1 MFFFVPGEYPIHIL
15 YFCSIPFIHSFNS
28 DSDKQTANRKKNH
41 SRSESHLISS
51 HLIIIIIIYPGGS
64 NPPPQ
69 TKQKNM
75 RVSISLFSVLALAV
89 VSVSGTG
96 LNLNELSPLTTADV
110 TPGCLS
116 AYSAD
121 IPACP
126 DSSSFQAKTAVCTS
140 ACTSALTAAQQAVIL
155 SCRQSFVSPDGLL
168 RRLLDGGLVAA
179 LCPRPAS
186 SSAASSRP
194 SASSSA
200 VSARPS
206 ASSSAVS
213 SRPSATPTASRLD
226 LTGFLTM
233 TITPPSSTASNVP
246 DELTLDDS
254 VAPTVASDD
263 AYSVPTQ
270 ASLSVPAAAA
280 ENTNA
285 AAPTRTPLSSYVVGA
300 PAEGGA
306 GRTGGA
312 VVLMVLMAAAAAAV
326 VVV

>member
-1 MFFFVPGEYPIHIL
+1 MFIFVPGEYIQFTFFYFFVLFRSVIH
-15 YFCSIPFIHSFNS
+15 SIPTPTPTS
-28 DSDKQTANRKKNH
+28 KPQTTKKKKNR
-41 SRSESHLISS
+41 SRLESHLIY
-51 HLIIIIIIYPGGS
+51 LIIIIIIIYPGGS
-64 NPPPQ
+64 NPQ
-69 TKQKNM
+69 TKQKINM

-96 LNLNELSPLTTADV
+96 LNLNEVSPLTTADV

-116 AYSAD
+116 AYSAA

-126 DSSSFQAKTAVCTS
+126 DSSEFQAKSAVCTS
-140 ACTSALTAAQQAVIL
+140 TCTSALSAAQQAVIL

-186 SSAASSRP
+186 SSA
-194 SASSSA
+194 
-200 VSARPS
+200 
-206 ASSSAVS
+206 VS

-233 TITPPSSTASNVP
+233 TIPPPSSASDVP

-263 AYSVPTQ
+263 AFSVPTQ
-270 ASLSVPAAAA
+270 ASSYVPAVAA
-280 ENTNA
+280 ENTDA

-300 PAEGGA
+300 PTETGGA

-312 VVLMVLMAAAAAAV
+312 VVLMVLMAAAAAAAV
-326 VVV
+326 VV

>member
-1 MFFFVPGEYPIHIL
+1 MFFF
-15 YFCSIPFIHSFNS
+15 CSRGISSSRSFIFLFYSVQSFI
-28 DSDKQTANRKKNH
+28 QFQLRQANRKPQIAGKKNR
-41 SRSESHLISS
+41 SRSESHLIY
-51 HLIIIIIIYPGGS
+51 LIIIIIIIYPGGS
-64 NPPPQ
+64 NSPPPPNE
-69 TKQKNM
+69 TKINM

-96 LNLNELSPLTTADV
+96 LNLNEVSPLTTADV

-116 AYSAD
+116 AYSAA

-126 DSSSFQAKTAVCTS
+126 DSSEFQTKSAVCTS
-140 ACTSALTAAQQAVIL
+140 ACTTALSAAQQAVIL

-179 LCPRPAS
+179 LCPKPAS
-186 SSAASSRP
+186 SS
-194 SASSSA
+194 
-200 VSARPS
+200 V
-206 ASSSAVS
+206 VS

-233 TITPPSSTASNVP
+233 TIPPPSSASDVP

-263 AYSVPTQ
+263 AFSVPTQ
-270 ASLSVPAAAA
+270 SSSYVPAAAA
-280 ENTNA
+280 ENTDA

-300 PAEGGA
+300 PTETGGA

-312 VVLMVLMAAAAAAV
+312 VVLMVLMAAAAAV
-326 VVV
+326 VVM